1 MAGCQSHPKPLVATT
16 RPAVSSIGLD
26 APAPVESVDALCAP
40 PIGWRVEPLKSS
52 PKHAHQVWLS
62 PTGKSAY
69 GVIRM
74 TLPLPVGSDLVLWAF
89 MREMKKSEGEA
100 TLLSKEKD
108 PELPG
113 IRFVAEGG
121 LYKMRTNLLVHGRHA
136 WAVYAGTLRSETEM
150 PEELELAERARE
162 HTTVDLETASHASD
176 AK

>member
-1 MAGCQSHPKPLVATT
+1 MSLAAAT
-16 RPAVSSIGLD
+16 RPALSSTGLD
-26 APAPVESVDALCAP
+26 APVPVESVDALCAP
-40 PIGWRVEPLKSS
+40 PTGWRIEPLKSS

-62 PTGKSAY
+62 PSGHTAY

-136 WAVYAGTLRSETEM
+136 WAVYAGSLRAETEI
-150 PEELELAERARE
+150 PEELELAARARE
-162 HTTVDLETASHASD
+162 HTIVDLELPSPDSD
-176 AK
+176 